1 MTRPAQVAIYA
12 RYSSE
17 LSRDASIE
25 DQVRLCRQDA
35 DRLGCTVTEVFEDR
49 AISGASA
56 IRPGYQALLAAVAE
70 GRIDVVLAEALD
82 RLSRDQEDIAA
93 LHKRLRFLGVKLVTV
108 SEGEIGDLHIGLKG
122 AMNALY
128 LKDLADKTRRGLEG
142 RVRAGRSGGGRCYGY
157 DVVPGE
163 ERGGR
168 TINED
173 EAAIVRRIYTEFAAG
188 RSPKAIARRLN
199 DDGIPGPRGILWRD
213 TAIRGHRQRGT
224 GLLNNELYIGH
235 LVWNRLRYVN
245 DPASGRRVSRLNP
258 PEARVVV
265 EVPDLRIVDD
275 ALWQAVKA
283 RQAEIDAEPGVQA
296 IKASRFWERR
306 RAVHM
311 LTGRAFCGACGGPM
325 AAAGRDYLACSNARK
340 LGTCGERNAIRRP
353 VLEGYVLELVRDRLM
368 EPDAVQA
375 FVSAYH
381 QEINA
386 RHDAAAAEQARRQKE
401 LAARRIKLEGLY
413 DAVAGGLRTAGL
425 VARLE
430 ALEEEVAA
438 LEATLAAPSP
448 EMRPVPANINELYH
462 IKVRDLATSVADP
475 LIREE
480 AIVHMRAL
488 TDRVEVAGAGGGQS
502 VKVFGA
508 LQGMIRPT
516 LIDDAPRPR
525 RAPRNDPRI
534 DQAPHDHH
542 REEPAAPP
550 GEDLPINWHLRIGR
564 PRRWTSGVAFCSG
577 NPAPAFIK
585 PWRATF
591 AGSCSS
597 LDG

>member
-1 MTRPAQVAIYA
+1 VEAGPDPERDARRSEPAGDDVLNVYHQVAFFDERSPMARSIRAAIYA
-12 RYSSE
+12 RYSSD

-25 DQVRLCRQDA
+25 DQVRLCRQHA

-56 IRPGYQALLAAVAE
+56 IRTGYQALLAAV
-70 GRIDVVLAEALD
+70 GDGKIDIVLAEALD
-82 RLSRDQEDIAA
+82 RLSRDQEDVAA
-93 LHKRLRFLGVKLVTV
+93 LHKRLRFLGVRLVTV
-108 SEGEIGDLHIGLKG
+108 SEGDIGDLHIGLKG

-224 GLLNNELYIGH
+224 GLLNNELYIGR
-235 LVWNRLRYVN
+235 LVWNRLRYVK

-258 PEARVVV
+258 PEAWVV
-265 EVPDLRIVDD
+265 EEVPHLRIVED
-275 ALWQAVKA
+275 ALWQAVKG

-311 LTGRAFCGACGGPM
+311 LTGRVFCGACGGPM
-325 AAAGRDYLACSNARK
+325 AAVGRDYLACSNARK
-340 LGTCGERNAIRRP
+340 LGTCGERKAIRRP
-353 VLEGYVLELVRDRLM
+353 VLEGFVLELVRDRLM
-368 EPDAVQA
+368 EPDAVKA

-386 RHDAAAAEQARRQKE
+386 GRDAAAADALLHEAELVERQ
-401 LAARRIKLEGLY
+401 RKLQGLH
-413 DAVAGGLRTAGL
+413 DAIADGLRTPGL
-425 VARLE
+425 LAKLTALE
-430 ALEEEVAA
+430 AEVGRLQAAASAPAPSAVRLHPSLADDYRRKVAA
-438 LEATLAAPSP
+438 LGEALNDAGQRDTAVSSL
-448 EMRPVPANINELYH
+448 
-462 IKVRDLATSVADP
+462 RDLIA
-475 LIREE
+475 
-480 AIVHMRAL
+480 
-488 TDRVEVAGAGGGQS
+488 RVEVRHDGDGWA
-502 VKVFGA
+502 VE
-508 LQGMIRPT
+508 LQGELEAVVALGLTKGKAPQPRLSAEALCSAKVVAGVGFEPT
-516 LIDDAPRPR
+516 
-525 RAPRNDPRI
+525 
-534 DQAPHDHH
+534 
-542 REEPAAPP
+542 
-550 GEDLPINWHLRIGR
+550 
-564 PRRWTSGVAFCSG
+564 
-577 NPAPAFIK
+577 
-585 PWRATF
+585 TF
-591 AGSCSS
+591 R
-597 LDG
+597 L